1 MAAVCGAAHAA
12 DESLLEA
19 GLRRLKSKSI
29 EQNMA
34 RREQAIVCPNCK
46 KTGSAIWEDHE
57 NPVHLGLELGT
68 ALMSVSRG
76 FRVGEGTK
84 IFCTTC
90 NIKVQT

>member
-1 MAAVCGAAHAA
+1 VAAHAA
-12 DESLLEA
+12 DHVTA
-19 GLRRLKSKSI
+19 RGGGLRRPKSESI
-29 EQNMA
+29 EESMT

-46 KTGSAIWEDHE
+46 KSGSAIWEDHE